1 MTKQELANNIWK
13 TAEELRGEIEANNY
27 KDFILGFL
35 FYKYLSDNL
44 FSFMINQGASLDDYI
59 AVTKGLKDFDFDSVK
74 NEELVKLCLMEQK
87 YFIPYE
93 YSYKAW
99 ISKDYK
105 LTTDTLSKA
114 LDFFEDCTK
123 DNLTY
128 ENIFRQLRN
137 NINILGKDNSTISTK
152 IEKIA
157 FIFKDLD
164 FSIQKDFDLVGY
176 IYEYLISMFASNAG
190 KKAGE
195 FYTPHEVSVLISE
208 VIAHYLKD
216 TCNEIKL
223 YDPTCGSGSLLI
235 TMGKAVKKHYE
246 KDIKIHYYGQEKIQT
261 TYDLARMNLTMTG
274 TDTKFIHLK
283 NADTLLSDWP
293 CENGDALRVNA
304 IAANP
309 PYSANWQRD
318 NATSDPRFSYGLAPN
333 KKADFAFLQHSLYHL
348 KNNGLMGIVLPHGV
362 LFRSGAEEEIRKN
375 LIENNHIYAI
385 VGLPANIFYGT
396 SISTI
401 VMFLTNDITR
411 SSDILFIDAS
421 CEFIKDGKKNKLQ
434 SSNIKKIFDCLI
446 ARENKDNFARLVS
459 KDEVIANNYNLNITR
474 YISKANDLEL
484 DFNALMF
491 GGIPKKD
498 LDKKYFDSL
507 KSLRNDIFKN
517 YDDEYLRFNDFSN
530 LKEQILNSKDI
541 KNYELNYK
549 TELNNY
555 KEFLKSNLIDK
566 IDLIDTNKIESILNN
581 PLEQIS
587 NNYELFDKYK
597 MYQKLIDRMGG
608 GILNDID
615 SIQRTNLKEFS
626 KTLDLEIIKNEFFS
640 TELQELSNLANHKEN
655 IYQELNELKDEL
667 DESYLKDNGDLD
679 EKLIKAEYKMI
690 SKTTLDNDELN
701 IIKINEKLKDYENAK
716 KSYNTYAKELDKKSL
731 QKQNEL
737 NIDEIKTLLNT
748 IWIEPIISNLLDMFN
763 AMCDE
768 IANKLRALNDIY
780 KDTLNEIENDLKQ
793 SNAKVCELLAELDAN
808 TNEQKA
814 INELIKILG

>member
-1 MTKQELANNIWK
+1 MTKQELANKIWK
-13 TAEELRGEIEANNY
+13 TAEELRGEVDANNY

-35 FYKYLSDNL
+35 FYKFLSDNL
-44 FSFMINQGASLDDYI
+44 FSFMIKQGVTLDDYK
-59 AVTKGLKDFDFDSVK
+59 AVTKDLKEFDFESIKD
-74 NEELVKLCLMEQK
+74 ELLVKLCCNENG

-99 ISKDYK
+99 IDDRTGLKVE
-105 LTTDTLSKA
+105 TLSKA
-114 LDFFEDCTK
+114 LDFFEECAK
-123 DNLTY
+123 NNPTY

-137 NINILGKDNSTISTK
+137 NINILGKDNSAISTK

-208 VIAHYLKD
+208 VIANYLKD
-216 TCNEIKL
+216 TCKEIKL

-246 KDIKIHYYGQEKIQT
+246 EDIKIHYYGQELMQT
-261 TYDLARMNLTMTG
+261 TYDLARMNLIMTN
-274 TDTKFIHLK
+274 TPVNLISLK
-283 NADTLLSDWP
+283 NADTLLRDWP

-318 NATSDPRFSYGLAPN
+318 NATSDPRFRYGLAPN

-348 KNNGLMGIVLPHGV
+348 ENNGLMGIVLPHGV

-396 SISTI
+396 GISTI
-401 VMFLTNDITR
+401 VMFLTNDINRT
-411 SSDILFIDAS
+411 SDILFIDAS
-421 CEFIKDGKKNKLQ
+421 NEFIKDGKKNKLQ
-434 SSNIKKIFDCLI
+434 ASNIKKIFDCI
-446 ARENKDNFARLVS
+446 VARKNQTNFARLVS
-459 KDEVIANNYNLNITR
+459 KDEVINNNYNLNITR
-474 YISKANDLEL
+474 YINKTDDLEL

-507 KSLRNDIFKN
+507 KSLQNDIFAN

-541 KNYELNYK
+541 K
-549 TELNNY
+549 TM
-555 KEFLKSNLIDK
+555 S
-566 IDLIDTNKIESILNN
+566 
-581 PLEQIS
+581 
-587 NNYELFDKYK
+587 
-597 MYQKLIDRMGG
+597 
-608 GILNDID
+608 
-615 SIQRTNLKEFS
+615 
-626 KTLDLEIIKNEFFS
+626 
-640 TELQELSNLANHKEN
+640 
-655 IYQELNELKDEL
+655 
-667 DESYLKDNGDLD
+667 
-679 EKLIKAEYKMI
+679 
-690 SKTTLDNDELN
+690 
-701 IIKINEKLKDYENAK
+701 
-716 KSYNTYAKELDKKSL
+716 
-731 QKQNEL
+731 
-737 NIDEIKTLLNT
+737 
-748 IWIEPIISNLLDMFN
+748 
-763 AMCDE
+763 
-768 IANKLRALNDIY
+768 
-780 KDTLNEIENDLKQ
+780 
-793 SNAKVCELLAELDAN
+793 
-808 TNEQKA
+808 
-814 INELIKILG
+814 